1 MRATAPLNNP
11 ADPPQAANSSVGR
24 DPVEVTAMPER
35 PSVRAL
41 LDLCALYMPA
51 ADLELI
57 RTAYRTAEAAHS
69 GVTRKSG
76 EPYIEHPIAVARILA
91 ELAMDSQGIASA
103 LLHDTVEDTSLT
115 VDDVEA
121 CFGPVIAGIVD
132 GVTKFTAVEVADI
145 EAADANSADANSAD
159 AKPMG
164 ASAVGLAAQHDT
176 TSPRELPAISD
187 VKAERERKARAKLE
201 TVRKLFLALSQDP
214 RVVLLKLAD
223 RLHNMR
229 TLSSMSSTQRDAT
242 SHETLDIFAPLAGR
256 IGLHLFKTELEDLA
270 FSFLEP
276 EAFSHTRLRLQE
288 EMERHVDWAQRMCT
302 TIERELAA
310 RDIIATVNWR
320 VKRPYRAYTEAY
332 DSGMAVSLLHDLIA
346 FRVLVTS
353 KDDCYRALGIIHH
366 LWHPHDNR
374 IRDYIAN
381 PKVNGYQSL
390 HTGVFALDGQLAQIH
405 IRTHEMHRA
414 AQHGVAAY
422 WLERAARGQPVDG
435 TSPVNVEEML
445 GWVTQIAAWQRE
457 LNLSAADF
465 VAALRGDLFD
475 EQVFVFTPK
484 GDIRELPDGSN
495 VLDLAYAIHT
505 KIGDH
510 ATGAHVQTNGSDGL
524 LISQDVPLDYV
535 LRSGDVVRVLTDQN
549 VWPQPDYLSIVRTR
563 YAREKVARTLRFL
576 RRAGEADD
584 STRRLDEQALPAFD
598 SAVRLLH
605 PSGRTARVELGR
617 CCYPVPGDAISGVSR
632 TGRYVT
638 IHRDCCR
645 AMRRVL
651 VRRKDVGFEHA
662 DPVRVTWPQIQPL
675 TYRVHLAIEGQ
686 DHEGLMHELSVCA
699 AQMGLNVSGGM
710 AYANQARYRA
720 AIALTVDIPP
730 SVRFDYVLRRF
741 RAVPGIVNVYRDTR
755 KGCEEIS
762 Q

>member
-1 MRATAPLNNP
+1 MRATAPTNNP
-11 ADPPQAANSSVGR
+11 ADSLPATPNNSVAKE
-24 DPVEVTAMPER
+24 PVEEADMPER

-51 ADLELI
+51 SDLALI
-57 RTAYRTAEAAHS
+57 RSAYRTADAAHR

-91 ELAMDSQGIASA
+91 ELAMDAQGIASA

-115 VDDVEA
+115 LADVEA
-121 CFGPVIAGIVD
+121 RFGPVIAGIVD
-132 GVTKFTAVEVADI
+132 GVTKFTAVE
-145 EAADANSADANSAD
+145 AADVEALDKGSQETNSVGPSAAPPSD
-159 AKPMG
+159 IVGAK
-164 ASAVGLAAQHDT
+164 AQ
-176 TSPRELPAISD
+176 
-187 VKAERERKARAKLE
+187 RERKARAKLE
-201 TVRKLFLALSQDP
+201 TVRKLFLAMSQDP

-229 TLSSMSSTQRDAT
+229 TLGSMSATQREAT

-270 FSFLEP
+270 FSHLEL
-276 EAFSHTRLRLQE
+276 EAFSHTVQRLRE
-288 EMERHVDWAQRMCT
+288 EEERHAGWAERMCT
-302 TIERELAA
+302 TIQRELAA

-320 VKRPYRAYTEAY
+320 VKRPYRAYTEAF
-332 DSGMAVSLLHDLIA
+332 DSGMPVSLLHDLIA

-435 TSPVNVEEML
+435 TTPVNVEEML
-445 GWVTQIAAWQRE
+445 GWVTQIAAWHRE

-484 GDIRELPDGSN
+484 GDIRELPDGST
-495 VLDLAYAIHT
+495 VLDLAYSIHT

-510 ATGAHVQTNGSDGL
+510 AIGAHVQTNSRDGL
-524 LISQDVPLDYV
+524 LVSQDVPLDYM

-549 VWPQPDYLSIVRTR
+549 VWPQPDYTSIARTR

-576 RRAGEADD
+576 RRGSEAND
-584 STRRLDEQALPAFD
+584 SAHRLDEQSVPPFEPPM
-598 SAVRLLH
+598 RLLH
-605 PSGRTARVELGR
+605 PSGKPALVELGR
-617 CCYPVPGDAISGVSR
+617 CCYPVPGDTISGVIR
-632 TGRYVT
+632 TGRYMT

-645 AMRRVL
+645 AMRNVL
-651 VRRKDVGFEHA
+651 ARRESAGASHTK
-662 DPVRVTWPQIQPL
+662 PVHVTWPEIQPL
-675 TYRVHLAIEGQ
+675 IYRVHLAIEGQ
-686 DHEGLMHELSVCA
+686 DHEGLMHELSACA

-720 AIALTVDIPP
+720 AIALTVDVPP
-730 SVRFDYVLRRF
+730 TVRLDYVLRRF
-741 RAVPGIVNVYRDTR
+741 RTVPGIVRVDRDTR
-755 KGCEEIS
+755 KGCEKTHV
-762 Q
+762 